1 MEEVANE
8 EKKESLWET
17 FLSDAAKSTN
27 KHSAATVIVCGEKGN
42 PFADIIHSMKS
53 SSSKMG
59 RPEEQLPYFLNYRY
73 VDADSAVDEALHLHT
88 WTVQVFFLCFFW
100 FDIVINGWA
109 LKQYKLLIA
118 NGNYLKQDPT
128 HFEQI
133 PTILP
138 DKHIAEGKLGYI
150 MCIDTSKP
158 STIKTQFQKWTAFIS
173 KAQEL
178 VFKKVGDQR
187 MQAMKDDLSRRL
199 QFYEVAGTETL
210 LDEEE
215 KEAIR
220 LNREKPHMNF
230 GVHITVVVCNT
241 ELFAKNYPQSQAAA
255 SKMFERAL
263 LFLREMS
270 LEIGAALFT
279 FASRRQG
286 TTIKQYID
294 SVLLG
299 QKLTQE
305 PQIANI
311 ILQELKEEQVFVPAG
326 FDSEGLL
333 AGSALGKQKK
343 KFDDVFPKKLKRKK
357 ERAEFKK
364 QSETDDQHFLAL
376 LRFELN
382 KVREQME
389 KLDKRGP
396 MAQMKLAPK
405 VKKFMN
411 DQLQIE
417 KGGYRMPDLRRRS
430 SMTHK
435 KSRRTGRRHK
445 DHSHATDRAYKA
457 LGLIKPG

>member
-1 MEEVANE
+1 MEVAARPETE

-17 FLSDAAKSTN
+17 FLSDAGKATN
-27 KHSAATVIVCGEKGN
+27 KHSAATIIVCGEKGN

-73 VDADSAVDEALHLHT
+73 VDADSAIDEALHLHT
-88 WTVQVFFLCFFW
+88 WTVQDVSH
-100 FDIVINGWA
+100 
-109 LKQYKLLIA
+109 Y
-118 NGNYLKQDPT
+118 
-128 HFEQI
+128 EQI

-138 DKHIAEGKLGYI
+138 DKHIAEGRLGYI
-150 MCIDTSKP
+150 MCIDTAKP
-158 STIKTQFQKWTAFIS
+158 STMKTQFETWTAFIS

-178 VFKKVGDQR
+178 VFQKCGEKR
-187 MQAMKDDLSRRL
+187 MQEMKDDLSRRL
-199 QFYEVAGTETL
+199 QFFQVAGAETL

-215 KEAIR
+215 KETIS

-230 GVHITVVVCNT
+230 GVNITVVVCNT
-241 ELFAKNYPQSQAAA
+241 EKFAKCYPQSQAAA

-270 LEIGAALFT
+270 LEIGAGLFT

-286 TTIKQYID
+286 ANIKQYID
-294 SVLLG
+294 SAILG

-326 FDSEGLL
+326 FDSETLL
-333 AGSALGKQKK
+333 ASSSLAKQKR
-343 KFDDVFPKKLKRKK
+343 KFEEVFTKK
-357 ERAEFKK
+357 EKKQKEKAEFKK
-364 QSETDDQHFLAL
+364 QAEQDDQHFLFL
-376 LRFELN
+376 LRFELD
-382 KVREQME
+382 KVRKQME
-389 KLDKRGP
+389 NLEKRGP
-396 MAQMKLAPK
+396 MAQINLPSK
-405 VKKFMN
+405 VKQFMN
-411 DQLQIE
+411 EQFKIE
-417 KGGYRMPDLRRRS
+417 KGGSRMPNMGRRS

-435 KSRRTGRRHK
+435 KSRKTGRGHK
-445 DHSHATDRAYKA
+445 DLSRATDRERLNRMSRERETYKV

>member
-1 MEEVANE
+1 
-8 EKKESLWET
+8 
-17 FLSDAAKSTN
+17 
-27 KHSAATVIVCGEKGN
+27 
-42 PFADIIHSMKS
+42 MKS

-88 WTVQVFFLCFFW
+88 WTVQ
-100 FDIVINGWA
+100 DRSH
-109 LKQYKLLIA
+109 Y
-118 NGNYLKQDPT
+118 
-128 HFEQI
+128 EQI

-178 VFKKVGDQR
+178 VFKKAGEQR
-187 MQAMKDDLSRRL
+187 MQAMKDDLSRRI

-215 KEAIR
+215 KETIR

-230 GVHITVVVCNT
+230 GVQITVVVCNT

-286 TTIKQYID
+286 TNIKQYID

-299 QKLTQE
+299 QKITQE

-311 ILQELKEEQVFVPAG
+311 ILQELKEEQVFIPAG
-326 FDSEGLL
+326 FDSEALL
-333 AGSALGKQKK
+333 SSTSLAKQKK
-343 KFDDVFPKKLKRKK
+343 KFEDVFPKKAKK
-357 ERAEFKK
+357 KLQEKAEFKK
-364 QSETDDQHFLAL
+364 QAEQDDQHFLRL

-389 KLDKRGP
+389 KMEKRGP
-396 MAQMKLAPK
+396 IAQMNLPSK

-411 DQLQIE
+411 DQLQNE
-417 KGGYRMPDLRRRS
+417 GSRLPESLRRRS

-435 KSRRTGRRHK
+435 KRRSGRGHK
-445 DHSHATDRAYKA
+445 DLTRASDRYNRMNDTFKA

>member
-1 MEEVANE
+1 MEEVAIE

-88 WTVQVFFLCFFW
+88 WTVQ
-100 FDIVINGWA
+100 
-109 LKQYKLLIA
+109 
-118 NGNYLKQDPT
+118 DPT
-128 HFEQI
+128 HYEQI

-138 DKHIAEGKLGYI
+138 DKDIAEGKLGYI

-158 STIKTQFQKWTAFIS
+158 CSIKTQFQKWTAFIS

-178 VFKKVGDQR
+178 VFQKVGEQR
-187 MQAMKDDLSRRL
+187 AQAMKDDLSRRL

-215 KEAIR
+215 KGAIR

-241 ELFAKNYPQSQAAA
+241 ELFQKNYPQSQAAA

-326 FDSEGLL
+326 FDSEALL
-333 AGSALGKQKK
+333 SGSALGKQRK
-343 KFDDVFPKKLKRKK
+343 KFEDVFPKKLKRQK

-364 QSETDDQHFLAL
+364 QAETDDQHFLAL

-417 KGGYRMPDLRRRS
+417 KGGYRGMPDMRRRS